1 MKEIETTAEI
11 ANATAIDLGPLAELK
26 DYVLELGPGVKIPGK
41 VFGGSAV
48 KAGGADFSY
57 QVFAP
62 GTEGGF
68 YHVHKDHEELYFF
81 LSGKGE
87 YQVDGVNIPVKEGS
101 VVRVA
106 PAGKRAVRNTGD
118 QPLVML
124 CVQYKAAKPG
134 SVNPSDGS
142 ILNEPVKW

>member
-1 MKEIETTAEI
+1 M
-11 ANATAIDLGPLAELK
+11 LQPL
-26 DYVLELGPGVKIPGK
+26 
-41 VFGGSAV
+41 
-48 KAGGADFSY
+48 
-57 QVFAP
+57 
-62 GTEGGF
+62 
-68 YHVHKDHEELYFF
+68 
-81 LSGKGE
+81 
-87 YQVDGVNIPVKEGS
+87 QVDGVNIPVKEGS

-142 ILNEPVKW
+142 ILNEPVAPLQVRGAAARFRAFRFALLFREKSAD